1 MALCSVED
9 VRAHANPTHI
19 SDLEILNIISVVSTE
34 ILTIAGSTD
43 ETNPLLIQAVI
54 HAAAATVLK
63 RARAIGELASSL
75 DTPESKITFTG
86 IIEEIKQHERDR
98 DRFLALYEMPLSH
111 SFSSYSSTFGFND
124 TGGN

>member
-1 MALCSVED
+1 
-9 VRAHANPTHI
+9 
-19 SDLEILNIISVVSTE
+19 
-34 ILTIAGSTD
+34 
-43 ETNPLLIQAVI
+43 
-54 HAAAATVLK
+54 
-63 RARAIGELASSL
+63 AIGELASSL

-86 IIEEIKQHERDR
+86 IVEEIKQHERDR